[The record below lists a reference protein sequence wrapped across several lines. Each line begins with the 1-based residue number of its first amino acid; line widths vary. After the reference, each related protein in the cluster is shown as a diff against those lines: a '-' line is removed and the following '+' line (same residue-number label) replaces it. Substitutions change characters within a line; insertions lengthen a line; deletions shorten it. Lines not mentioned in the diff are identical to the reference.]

1 MTRRCTPA
9 GAPSRACAVST
20 LSRMAIDRRTKIV
33 ATLGPAS
40 DSRERLRALIEAGVD
55 AVRFNLSHGT
65 HEEHSQ
71 RAWLVREIAAE
82 VGRPVALIADLQGPK
97 LRIGELAEPVVL
109 HTGDQIRVCA
119 EEAATDGELP
129 IAPAVIGD
137 VLEPGHEVLI
147 DDGLVRLR
155 VDEVEGGRATCAVV
169 VGGLVSSHKGVN
181 LPGVPVPIPSLTRKD
196 VADLDW
202 AVETGVDF
210 VALSFIRSPADVR
223 DLRAL
228 LTQAGSH
235 AHVIAKIEKAEAV
248 DVLDDVLAETDA
260 VMVARGDLGVEIG
273 PALVPLVQKRI
284 IHKALERGKPVITAT
299 QMLETM
305 VHSPEPT
312 RAEASDVAN
321 AILDGTSAVMLSGE
335 TAVGEYPVEAV
346 AYMDRIARA
355 VEPSLDYRH
364 ELPEAHENPTIGQA
378 MSNAACD
385 IAEALQAKAI
395 LVPTFTG
402 RTANAVARLRPRRPI
417 VALTHVDWAMRQLAL
432 EWGVTPLLIS
442 ETARRRGALAPRGR
456 GGARRRHRRERRQ
469 RRDHRGNRRQHPR
482 HDERHQGRRRP
493 VAGRRTARP
502 AGELGLDGCEE
513 EAPPAHRWTDRP
525 ALVRAGRARA
535 RRAPLLPAAARLLRR
550 PLAAER
556 PSSRP
561 CGSCRGSRPR
571 SRSGC
576 GTRRRTP
583 LSPPRRGRSATSAPA
598 STSSSSRTSRSG
610 GAGSMGSHAA
620 RRGHRR

>member
-1 MTRRCTPA
+1 M
-9 GAPSRACAVST
+9 G
-20 LSRMAIDRRTKIV
+20 IGRRTKIV

-40 DSRERLRALIEAGVD
+40 ESRERLHALIEAGVD

-65 HEEHSQ
+65 HEGHSQ

-82 VGRPVALIADLQGPK
+82 VVRPVALIADLQGPK

-119 EEAATDGELP
+119 EEAASDGELP

-223 DLRAL
+223 DLRAM

-235 AHVIAKIEKAEAV
+235 AHVIAKIEKSEAV
-248 DVLDDVLAETDA
+248 DVLDEVLAET
-260 VMVARGDLGVEIG
+260 G

-355 VEPSLDYRH
+355 VEPSIDYRH
-364 ELPEAHENPTIGQA
+364 ELPEATDNPTIGQA

-385 IAEALQAKAI
+385 LAEALQAKAI

-402 RTANAVARLRPRRPI
+402 RTASAVARLRPHRAI

-432 EWGVTPLLIS
+432 EWGVTPVLIT
-442 ETARRRGALAPRGR
+442 ETGDVEDLW
-456 GGARRRHRRERRQ
+456 RHAVE
-469 RRDHRGNRRQHPR
+469 
-482 HDERHQGRRRP
+482 
-493 VAGRRTARP
+493 
-502 AGELGLDGCEE
+502 
-513 EAPPAHRWTDRP
+513 
-525 ALVRAGRARA
+525 
-535 RRAPLLPAAARLLRR
+535 AARQ
-550 PLAAER
+550 AGIVE
-556 PSSRP
+556 
-561 CGSCRGSRPR
+561 
-571 SRSGC
+571 SGDRVVITA
-576 GTRRRTP
+576 GTAVNIPGTTNVIKVDV
-583 LSPPRRGRSATSAPA
+583 A
-598 STSSSSRTSRSG
+598 
-610 GAGSMGSHAA
+610 
-620 RRGHRR
+620 